1 MHMYNFEIETELFIW
16 CPSFEQNIDDLYIDY
31 EDSDDE
37 DEDDD
42 FDIESEVGYA

>member
-1 MHMYNFEIETELFIW
+1 MYNFEIETDELFIW
-16 CPSFEQNIDDLYIDY
+16 CPSYEQEIDDLYIDY

-37 DEDDD
+37 EDDD